1 MTSGDWR
8 VARIAGIDVRIGASW
23 VLILFL
29 IVSAFNDRVLTAF
42 PGTGAVTALLL
53 ATAGAVVFFGCILV
67 HELAHALVGRR
78 RGYEVTG
85 ITLFVFGG
93 VTHAKVRDQ
102 RPRDEFLVSV
112 VGPVTS
118 ALVGA
123 GLLAAAA
130 GLGGRSTGPAVWL
143 LSWLGSINLFLAVFN
158 LLPGLPLDGGRV
170 LRSLVWAWTR
180 DRTLATRVAGRAGVL
195 IGSLLIAYGLV
206 RLSTAGD
213 LGGLWSAAI
222 GWFLLAAARG
232 AASAGRP
239 PRPRPRPVI
248 TDRRPPT

>member
-1 MTSGDWR
+1 MTGGDWR

-29 IVSAFNDRVLTAF
+29 IVSAFNDRVVTAF
-42 PGTGAVTALLL
+42 PGTGAVPALGL
-53 ATAGAVVFFGCILV
+53 AAAGAVVFFGCILV
-67 HELAHALVGRR
+67 HELAHALVGRL

-93 VTHAKVRDQ
+93 VTHARVRDQ

-112 VGPVTS
+112 VGPFTS

-123 GLLAAAA
+123 ALLAAAA
-130 GLGGRSTGPAVWL
+130 GLGGPSAGPAVWL
-143 LSWLGSINLFLAVFN
+143 VSWLGSINLFLAVFN

-206 RLSTAGD
+206 RLTTGGD

-222 GWFLLAAARG
+222 GWFLLSAARG

-239 PRPRPRPVI
+239 PRPRPRPVT
-248 TDRRPPT
+248 TDRRPPS